1 MKKGPKKI
9 CPHTPEH
16 RRIITALVGFVAH
29 RIAIEGLSVE
39 SDADLLRG
47 AHDQGIR
54 EATETMVQHVRTTL
68 LLIPCATERYRIRL
82 EKAYKAINR

>member
-1 MKKGPKKI
+1 MP
-9 CPHTPEH
+9 PHPGAPQNNH
-16 RRIITALVGFVAH
+16 RSGASSHH